1 MDAFKIKYG
10 VFISV
15 CDTKPVLSALAW
27 RVYPSHT
34 HTHTLSAL
42 LHWADREI
50 VGCQLTYRV
59 HCTGFQDRGRRR

>member
-1 MDAFKIKYG
+1 MG

-34 HTHTLSAL
+34 HTL
-42 LHWADREI
+42 LCCIGLTGKLLVVSSLIAFTVRGFKI
-50 VGCQLTYRV
+50 VAG
-59 HCTGFQDRGRRR
+59 DDDKGRRKY